1 MSPEIE
7 QRVRQIIAEV
17 VGFETEDIAEADS
30 FIADYRISYPERK
43 TLLDRLNVEFGREIG
58 FDAFVKLDKV
68 ADVME
73 VFKAPA

>member
-43 TLLDRLNVEFGREIG
+43 TLLDRLNQEFGREVA
-58 FDAFVKLDKV
+58 FDNFVKLDKV
-68 ADVME
+68 ADVM
-73 VFKAPA
+73 AAYTA

>member
-43 TLLDRLNVEFGREIG
+43 TLLDRLNQEFGRDVA
-58 FDAFVKLDKV
+58 FDNFVKLDKV
-68 ADVME
+68 ADVM
-73 VFKAPA
+73 AAYTA